1 MSNRLCK
8 YLENVLTKKDT
19 VKDSVN
25 NTEPRK
31 PVPMTN
37 TELDVNHLLLSC
49 MTENSDNANS
59 VDIRNDMPVETAEN
73 KKQDLRLH

>member
-1 MSNRLCK
+1 LDVGTQLK
-8 YLENVLTKKDT
+8 TIKDT

-31 PVPMTN
+31 PVPMTKI
-37 TELDVNHLLLSC
+37 ELDVNHLLLSC

-73 KKQDLRLH
+73 KKQNLNTALFFWG